1 MNRDQAIQTLIEI
14 GCKDLTSE
22 MHPNK
27 VGKHYFRYT
36 IARGS
41 SINFNIDY
49 DGYDRFFV
57 SYRRRHIEKMITFNE
72 LPTFLAEMK
81 IIN

>member
-1 MNRDQAIQTLIEI
+1 MNRDQAINTLIEI
-14 GCKDLTSE
+14 GCKDLTKT

-27 VGKHYFRYT
+27 IGKHYFKYT

-49 DGYDRFFV
+49 DGYESFFV
-57 SYRRRHIEKMITFNE
+57 SCRRRHIEKYITFSE
-72 LPTFLAEMK
+72 LPAFLEKMK